1 MKYNEKLNFWDYS
14 SAVEAIADGFFDSNY
29 NYIPHIGKINA
40 MRVFYNYCCED
51 DINGIAHEVEEV
63 TEMLEIIK
71 DEAFIEAF
79 NKALVCRG
87 NDFNFANA
95 FKDALRIVDTKKQS
109 WGRVISVVA
118 EYAKEIIASIKEALP
133 EGTMDKL
140 SEFSKAIESG
150 NIDTNAIIQAFVQA
164 NGGAEKS
171 GG

>member
-1 MKYNEKLNFWDYS
+1 MRYNEKLSFWDYS
-14 SAVEAIADGFFDSNY
+14 AVVEAIADGFFDKES

-40 MRVFYNYCCED
+40 MRIFYNYCVED
-51 DINGIAHEVEEV
+51 DINEIAHDVKDI
-63 TEMLEIIK
+63 TKMLEIIEN
-71 DEAFIEAF
+71 EAFIEAF
-79 NKALVCRG
+79 NKALICRG

-95 FKDALRIVDTKKQS
+95 FKDSLRIVDTKRQS

-118 EYAKEIIASIKEALP
+118 EYAKEIITSIKEALP
-133 EGTMDKL
+133 EDTMDKL

-164 NGGAEKS
+164 NGGVEKS